1 MQDERWHWCKA
12 SINGMCLRGR
22 KCRTKKEEQPPSS
35 SSKLL
40 NCIQHHMKPHPWAL
54 LIAKSFFFCNCK
66 TLQWVT
72 SNLFWDSV
80 CISNR
85 FILQEVWMMGTHW
98 AGNRPNCT
106 LEHDSNTA
114 EAALNLGYCCLIP
127 LSPYSHI
134 SSFPAR
140 FGLMFSIALVPVE
153 PEDELCPRS

>member
-1 MQDERWHWCKA
+1 MQDKKRGAAPFQQQQTLKLHSA
-12 SINGMCLRGR
+12 SHE
-22 KCRTKKEEQPPSS
+22 TPP
-35 SSKLL
+35 LGL
-40 NCIQHHMKPHPWAL
+40 AHCQVL
-54 LIAKSFFFCNCK
+54 FFCNCK

-85 FILQEVWMMGTHW
+85 FILQEVWMMATHW

-134 SSFPAR
+134 SSFPAC